1 MNQSESRRASGF
13 DPGLTQQYGGQ
24 LRRAINLDGSFNVL
38 RRGFGFRDAGVYLRL
53 TSMSWM
59 RFFLLLVAGF
69 FLVNTLFATLYWWI
83 GIENLQGADLSSNWA
98 REQAAFFFS
107 VHTLTTV
114 GYGNLAPKGF
124 TMNLAA
130 ALETMTGLFS
140 FALGTGLMYARF
152 ARPSANIEFSRSIII
167 APHQDGT
174 ALMFRIAN
182 RRPNV
187 LMELEAIVLL
197 MTVETSEGQLKRRYA
212 EIPLERPHVYFL
224 PLSWTIVHPID
235 KASPLW
241 EKSAEDLRAVQ
252 AEFLVL
258 IKGFD
263 DTFAQTVHS
272 RRSYTID
279 ELVWNVKFIPSFHVN
294 AEGDLVL
301 DLQRLH
307 AYEPAPIA
315 PFRP

>member
-1 MNQSESRRASGF
+1 MNQSEHQRTTF
-13 DPGLTQQYGGQ
+13 DPGLTQQYGGR
-24 LRRAINLDGSFNVL
+24 LRRAINFDGSFNVL

-53 TSMSWM
+53 TSMSWPK
-59 RFFLLLVAGF
+59 FFALLIAGF
-69 FLVNTLFATLYWWI
+69 FLVNTMFATVYWLI
-83 GIENLQGADLSSNWA
+83 GIENLQGAELGSIWA

-124 TMNLAA
+124 VMNLAA

-152 ARPSANIEFSRSIII
+152 ARPSANIEFSRSIIV
-167 APHQDGT
+167 APHQDGK

-187 LMELEAIVLL
+187 LMELEATVLL
-197 MTVETSEGQLKRRYA
+197 MTVETSEGQLKRHYA
-212 EIPLERPHVYFL
+212 EIPVERAKVYFL
-224 PLSWTIVHPID
+224 PLSWTIVHQID
-235 KASPLW
+235 KTSPLW
-241 EKSAEDLRAVQ
+241 EKSAEDLRALQ

-272 RRSYTID
+272 RRSYTME
-279 ELVWNVKFIPSFHVN
+279 ELVWDVKFVPAFHVN
-294 AEGDLVL
+294 DDGDLVL
-301 DLQRLH
+301 ELQRLH
-307 AYEPAPIA
+307 AYEPAPTA